1 MADLIS
7 KVVRRQ
13 DRTDKPNSSSD
24 PSKPGTDLASKRQT
38 RDGTAFQLSTQ
49 AKSNGVQTTVTG
61 KSGTWNDKGATLDDA
76 SSDSSSVSGINF
88 AVPDDGI
95 MKTVAVQVHG
105 DRGRDTQELER
116 GSTTSSTARLHDDY
130 EPHHPGDKV

>member
-24 PSKPGTDLASKRQT
+24 PAKGGTDLVLKRQT

-49 AKSNGVQTTVTG
+49 AKSNGIHTTITT
-61 KSGTWNDKGATLDDA
+61 KSGTRKDRGATLDDA
-76 SSDSSSVSGINF
+76 SSGSSSVSGINF
-88 AVPDDGI
+88 AVPTDGI
-95 MKTVAVQVHG
+95 VKTVAVQVHG
-105 DRGRDTQELER
+105 DSQQKYQDAENK
-116 GSTTSSTARLHDDY
+116 STTSSTARLHDDF
-130 EPHHPGDKV
+130 ERHPREYAM

>member
-24 PSKPGTDLASKRQT
+24 PSKGGTDLASKRQT

-49 AKSNGVQTTVTG
+49 AKSNGIHTTVTT
-61 KSGTWNDKGATLDDA
+61 KSGTWNGKGATLDDA
-76 SSDSSSVSGINF
+76 SSDSSSISGINF

-95 MKTVAVQVHG
+95 VKTVAVQVHG
-105 DRGRDTQELER
+105 DSQPNDHDVENK
-116 GSTTSSTARLHDDY
+116 STTSSTARLHDDY
-130 EPHHPGDKV
+130 EQQPRGYAT